1 MEQFAFRRAYYE
13 ALQELPADKFK
24 TAVLAVCEYAL
35 DGAQPTL
42 SGTSKAVFALI
53 RDLIDM
59 DREEKCET
67 ARTKTRERV
76 QRYREKQKAE
86 TIDTSEKNDLSEDL
100 CNADVTLHE
109 RYSNVTESV
118 TPALHKRYSNVTC
131 NAEKEREEGFPL
143 CPPSSSPPVT
153 PVSPTPYNPP
163 SSEEKERVLRA
174 KRFTPPTLAE
184 VQSYVAERHSAVD
197 PQEFIDFYTSK
208 GWMVGK
214 TPMKDWKAACR
225 NAEKWDRW
233 RGITPREEDRYG
245 RYTGY
250 SGQNQSTPRR
260 IPGELV
266 LE

>member
-1 MEQFAFRRAYYE
+1 MPNCYVKAYYDWIE
-13 ALQELPADKFK
+13 QTAALSDAERGRLLI
-24 TAVLAVCEYAL
+24 AVLQYGRSGIEPKL
-35 DGAQPTL
+35 DGRESILFPVLRATIDRDARK
-42 SGTSKAVFALI
+42 SKACAQNGALGGRGNKANESQQKLNKANESQI
-53 RDLIDM
+53 KLMKANESEND
-59 DREEKCET
+59 T
-67 ARTKTRERV
+67 ER
-76 QRYREKQKAE
+76 K
-86 TIDTSEKNDLSEDL
+86 
-100 CNADVTLHE
+100 
-109 RYSNVTESV
+109 
-118 TPALHKRYSNVTC
+118 
-131 NAEKEREEGFPL
+131 EEGFPP

-163 SSEEKERVLRA
+163 SQEEKERVLRA

>member
-1 MEQFAFRRAYYE
+1 MPNCYVKAYYDWIE
-13 ALQELPADKFK
+13 QTAALSDAERGRLLV
-24 TAVLAVCEYAL
+24 AVLQYGRSGIEPKL
-35 DGAQPTL
+35 DGRESILFPVLRATIDRDARK
-42 SGTSKAVFALI
+42 SKACAQNGALGGRGNKANESQQKLNKANESQI
-53 RDLIDM
+53 KLTKAN
-59 DREEKCET
+59 ESKNET
-67 ARTKTRERV
+67 ER
-76 QRYREKQKAE
+76 
-86 TIDTSEKNDLSEDL
+86 
-100 CNADVTLHE
+100 
-109 RYSNVTESV
+109 
-118 TPALHKRYSNVTC
+118 
-131 NAEKEREEGFPL
+131 REEGFPP
-143 CPPSSSPPVT
+143 CPPSSSPPIT

-163 SSEEKERVLRA
+163 SQEEKERVLRA

-197 PQEFIDFYTSK
+197 PQEFLDFYASK

>member
-1 MEQFAFRRAYYE
+1 MPNCYVKAYYDWIE
-13 ALQELPADKFK
+13 QTAALSDAERGRLLI
-24 TAVLAVCEYAL
+24 AVLQYGRSGIEPKL
-35 DGAQPTL
+35 DGRESILFPVLRATIDRDARK
-42 SGTSKAVFALI
+42 SKACAQNGALGGRGNKANESQQKLNKANESQI
-53 RDLIDM
+53 KL
-59 DREEKCET
+59 
-67 ARTKTRERV
+67 TKANE
-76 QRYREKQKAE
+76 
-86 TIDTSEKNDLSEDL
+86 SKND
-100 CNADVTLHE
+100 TE
-109 RYSNVTESV
+109 R
-118 TPALHKRYSNVTC
+118 K
-131 NAEKEREEGFPL
+131 EEGFPP